1 MVHAIIPHHKFSR
14 WTSGSLAPR
23 GHVTFQRYMSAF
35 QPFSATNSTP
45 ESRAQALRLV
55 RAMMGKTLGY
65 FEDRENAQLKQLR
78 THLLDL
84 ADSKLPLLQSQNL
97 RTAAMLLDR
106 QSAAFNRLYR
116 DALQQT
122 LNEEVRAVW
131 PEMEKLGAKP
141 APLTDHALDGM
152 TLSLIDV
159 DEVHRILLL
168 DRVAQQF
175 NNHYDATLAP
185 LTQKLGALFGFES
198 PSLSTN
204 PFRPEVLLRAFM
216 IAWEKGEFDP
226 QATEHLV
233 QALEPAN
240 TINLAPLYTDL
251 GATLAQAG
259 IQAQTVHR
267 IRKSVSSA
275 YAPLTGSA
283 PLSESGAQSS
293 QAPLQSAP
301 APLNGGHGGVPMGG
315 AAPAEPARSAWSAL
329 APAGQ
334 HIATQVKA
342 FLQRLGVGSAASGS
356 NAGQGAAGQTGR
368 GPAGYGGGG
377 GGSMVSGS
385 MQAGTA
391 EDFDGNTQSQ
401 DYGYVPGQH
410 SGGAPADPALL
421 NYLGQMQAGA
431 GLGQTSSRFQFL
443 QPQEDGPGHH
453 NVLRQIREQAE
464 IQQAPELDRGTVD
477 ALAEVFDYVF
487 ADQAI
492 PSQMK
497 VVIGRLQIPVLRAAI
512 MDRDFFLSSEHPAR
526 KLVDTLASSSVA
538 WTPEK
543 GEKDPLYV
551 RIEHTVQ
558 RVLSEFEDDL
568 TLFSLLLA
576 EFTEF
581 LFESE
586 QQAQQQIDPVA
597 DQERDQEALNAALA
611 HADEIVHARISA
623 LPENLPL
630 VPFLKPFLTTEWRQV
645 IAAAWMLEDSEP
657 GRWNAALQTMDQ
669 LIWSTQPKTTSE
681 ERKALV
687 GVLPELVRVLN
698 VELDAIQWY
707 GDPRATFTRRLIGT
721 HMLAIRMKAPPP
733 IDTQSA
739 ALEESAGEAAM
750 EALDQRRA
758 TQLTVQDPSA
768 MDDFDASAQFLTR
781 GVWFEVA
788 EPDAAPHRC
797 RLSWVSPM
805 RTRFLFTNREGFD
818 AFVRSEREV
827 AHMLRLGH
835 LQLLDQAPIVE
846 RALNR
851 LMADNG
857 GGDELQLA
865 A

>member
-1 MVHAIIPHHKFSR
+1 
-14 WTSGSLAPR
+14 
-23 GHVTFQRYMSAF
+23 MSAF
-35 QPFSATNSTP
+35 QPFSTSNSTP

-65 FEDRENAQLKQLR
+65 FEDREDAQLKQIR
-78 THLLDL
+78 AHLLDL
-84 ADSKLPLLQSQNL
+84 ADGKLPLLQSQNL
-97 RTAAMLLDR
+97 RTAAVLLDR
-106 QSAAFNRLYR
+106 QADKFKRLYR
-116 DALQQT
+116 DALQQSLQEDIQT
-122 LNEEVRAVW
+122 VW

-141 APLTDHALDGM
+141 APANDHALDGM

-175 NNHYDATLAP
+175 NTRYENSLTP
-185 LTQKLGALFGFES
+185 LTQKLGTLFGNES
-198 PSLSTN
+198 PSLSSN
-204 PFRPEVLLRAFM
+204 PFRPVVLLGAFM
-216 IAWEKGEFDP
+216 RAWDKGEFEP
-226 QATEHLV
+226 QATEHLL
-233 QALEPAN
+233 QALEPGH
-240 TINLAPLYTDL
+240 TIDLAPLYTDL
-251 GATLAQAG
+251 SATLTQAG
-259 IQAQTVHR
+259 IQAHAVHR

-275 YAPLTGSA
+275 YAPLSGAA
-283 PLSESGAQSS
+283 PLGDAGQSS

-301 APLNGGHGGVPMGG
+301 APLTPHATP
-315 AAPAEPARSAWSAL
+315 APDAEPARSAWSGL

-342 FLQRLGVGSAASGS
+342 FLQRLGVGAGPGPTGATSSGAP
-356 NAGQGAAGQTGR
+356 NPT
-368 GPAGYGGGG
+368 
-377 GGSMVSGS
+377 
-385 MQAGTA
+385 AGTA
-391 EDFDGNTQSQ
+391 RPDDGDAESS
-401 DYGYVPGQH
+401 DRGYALPPAGH
-410 SGGAPADPALL
+410 RAPADPALL
-421 NYLGQMQAGA
+421 NYLGQMQADA
-431 GLGQTSSRFQFL
+431 GPNASRFQFL
-443 QPQEDGPGHH
+443 QPQDSPHGHQ
-453 NVLRQIREQAE
+453 NVLRQIREQDA
-464 IQQAPELDRGTVD
+464 IRQAPELDRGTVD

-492 PSQMK
+492 PMQMK
-497 VVIGRLQIPVLRAAI
+497 VVIGRLQIPVLRAAM

-543 GEKDPLYV
+543 GEEDPLYR

-558 RVLSEFEDDL
+558 RVLHEFEDDL

-586 QQAQQQIDPVA
+586 QQAQQQIEPVA
-597 DQERDQEALNAALA
+597 NQERDQEALNAALA

-623 LPENLPL
+623 LPDKLPL
-630 VPFLKPFLTTEWRQV
+630 VPFLKPFLTTQWRQV
-645 IAAAWMLEDSEP
+645 IAAAWMREDDEP

-669 LIWSTQPKTTSE
+669 LIWSTQPKTTPE
-681 ERKALV
+681 DRKALV
-687 GVLPELVRVLN
+687 AVLPELVRTLN
-698 VELDAIQWY
+698 VELDAMEWY

-739 ALEESAGEAAM
+739 ALEESAGDAAM

-768 MDDFDASAQFLTR
+768 MDDFDASAQLLTR

-788 EPDAAPHRC
+788 EPGTVPHRC

-827 AHMLRLGH
+827 ANMLRLGH
-835 LQLLDQAPIVE
+835 LQLLEQAPIVE

-851 LMADNG
+851 LMADNDDG
-857 GGDELQLA
+857 LRLQA
-865 A
+865 

>member
-1 MVHAIIPHHKFSR
+1 MDEWFASH
-14 WTSGSLAPR
+14 R
-23 GHVTFQRYMSAF
+23 GRVTIQRYMSAF
-35 QPFSATNSTP
+35 QPFSASTSTP

-65 FEDRENAQLKQLR
+65 FEDREDSQLKQIR
-78 THLLDL
+78 AHLLDL

-97 RTAAMLLDR
+97 RTAAVLLDR
-106 QSAAFNRLYR
+106 QSEKFKRLYR
-116 DALQQT
+116 DALQHCLQ
-122 LNEEVRAVW
+122 EEVQTVW
-131 PEMEKLGAKP
+131 PEMEKLGAKT
-141 APLTDHALDGM
+141 APSSDHALDGM

-175 NNHYDATLAP
+175 NNRYESSLTP
-185 LTQKLGALFGFES
+185 LTQKLGALFGNES
-198 PSLSTN
+198 PALSSN
-204 PFRPEVLLRAFM
+204 PFRPGVLLGAFM
-216 IAWEKGEFDP
+216 RAWDKGEFEP

-233 QALEPAN
+233 QALEPGH
-240 TINLAPLYTDL
+240 TVDLAPLYTDL
-251 GATLAQAG
+251 SATLTQAG

-275 YAPLTGSA
+275 YAPLSAAA
-283 PLSESGAQSS
+283 PLGDAAQSS
-293 QAPLQSAP
+293 QVPVQSAHAPLTQHA
-301 APLNGGHGGVPMGG
+301 ALAAGG
-315 AAPAEPARSAWSAL
+315 AEPARSAWSAL

-342 FLQRLGVGSAASGS
+342 FLQRLGVGTATGGVGSTASGS
-356 NAGQGAAGQTGR
+356 SSHNYASSAPTAGGATRLYDGDTEGPEQGYANTLQ
-368 GPAGYGGGG
+368 PAGH
-377 GGSMVSGS
+377 MV
-385 MQAGTA
+385 
-391 EDFDGNTQSQ
+391 
-401 DYGYVPGQH
+401 
-410 SGGAPADPALL
+410 PADPVLL
-421 NYLGQMQAGA
+421 NYLEQMQADA
-431 GLGQTSSRFQFL
+431 GPNASRFQFL
-443 QPQEDGPGHH
+443 QPQESPHGHH
-453 NVLRQIREQAE
+453 NVLRQIREQEA
-464 IQQAPELDRGTVD
+464 IRQAPELDRGTVD

-492 PSQMK
+492 PMQMK
-497 VVIGRLQIPVLRAAI
+497 VVIGRLQIPVLRAAM

-543 GEKDPLYV
+543 GEQDPLYQ

-558 RVLSEFEDDL
+558 RVLHEFEDDL
-568 TLFSLLLA
+568 ALFSLLLA

-586 QQAQQQIDPVA
+586 QQAQQHIEPVA
-597 DQERDQEALNAALA
+597 NQERDQEALNAALA

-623 LPENLPL
+623 LPDNLPL
-630 VPFLKPFLTTEWRQV
+630 VPFLKPFLTTQWRQV

-669 LIWSTQPKTTSE
+669 LIWSTQPKTTAE
-681 ERKALV
+681 ERKTLV
-687 GVLPELVRVLN
+687 GVLPELVRTLN
-698 VELDAIQWY
+698 VELDAIEWH

-739 ALEESAGEAAM
+739 ALEESAGDAAM

-758 TQLTVQDPSA
+758 TQLTVHDLGA
-768 MDDFDASAQFLTR
+768 MDDFDASAQLLTR

-788 EPDAAPHRC
+788 EPELPPHRC

-827 AHMLRLGH
+827 AAMLRAGH
-835 LQLLDQAPIVE
+835 LQMLEQAPIVE

-851 LMADNG
+851 LMADNES
-857 GGDELQLA
+857 ELRLQA
-865 A
+865 

>member
-1 MVHAIIPHHKFSR
+1 
-14 WTSGSLAPR
+14 
-23 GHVTFQRYMSAF
+23 MSAF
-35 QPFSATNSTP
+35 QPFSASTSTP

-65 FEDRENAQLKQLR
+65 FEDREDAQLKQIR
-78 THLLDL
+78 AHLLDL

-97 RTAAMLLDR
+97 RTAAVLLDR
-106 QSAAFNRLYR
+106 QADRFKRLYR
-116 DALQQT
+116 DALQHSLQ
-122 LNEEVRAVW
+122 EEVQTVW
-131 PEMEKLGAKP
+131 PELQKLGSPSTA
-141 APLTDHALDGM
+141 AADHALDGM

-175 NNHYDATLAP
+175 NTHYESTLSP
-185 LTQKLGALFGFES
+185 LTQKLGALFGNES
-198 PSLSTN
+198 PSLSSN
-204 PFRPEVLLRAFM
+204 PFRPGVLLGAFM
-216 IAWEKGEFDP
+216 RAWEKGEFEP

-233 QALEPAN
+233 QALEPGH
-240 TINLAPLYTDL
+240 TVDLAPLYTDL
-251 GATLAQAG
+251 GATLTQAG
-259 IQAQTVHR
+259 IQAQTAHR

-275 YAPLTGSA
+275 YAPLSGAA
-283 PLSESGAQSS
+283 PLGDAGPSS
-293 QAPLQSAP
+293 QAPLHSAHAPFPQSPAMAP
-301 APLNGGHGGVPMGG
+301 AGG
-315 AAPAEPARSAWSAL
+315 EPSRSAWSSL

-334 HIATQVKA
+334 QIATQVKA
-342 FLQRLGVGSAASGS
+342 FLQRLGVGGGVPHHAGPDSTGNSAGGAARRYEGGTEGTEQGHPGTLRASGE
-356 NAGQGAAGQTGR
+356 R
-368 GPAGYGGGG
+368 
-377 GGSMVSGS
+377 V
-385 MQAGTA
+385 
-391 EDFDGNTQSQ
+391 
-401 DYGYVPGQH
+401 
-410 SGGAPADPALL
+410 PADPALL
-421 NYLGQMQAGA
+421 NYLEQMQADA
-431 GLGQTSSRFQFL
+431 GPNASRFQFL
-443 QPQEDGPGHH
+443 QPPEGPHGHQ
-453 NVLRQIREQAE
+453 NVLRQIREQEA
-464 IQQAPELDRGTVD
+464 IRQAPELDRGTVD

-492 PSQMK
+492 PMQMK
-497 VVIGRLQIPVLRAAI
+497 VVIGRLQIPVLRAAM

-538 WTPEK
+538 WAPEK
-543 GEKDPLYV
+543 GEEDPLYV

-568 TLFSLLLA
+568 ALFSLLLA

-597 DQERDQEALNAALA
+597 DQERDREALNAALA

-623 LPENLPL
+623 LPDTLPL

-645 IAAAWMLEDSEP
+645 IAAAWMREDTEP

-669 LIWSTQPKTTSE
+669 LIWSTQPKTTAE
-681 ERKALV
+681 DRKALV
-687 GVLPELVRVLN
+687 AVLPELVRILN
-698 VELDAIQWY
+698 AELDAIGWY

-721 HMLAIRMKAPPP
+721 HMLAIRMKAPAPV
-733 IDTQSA
+733 DSQSA
-739 ALEESAGEAAM
+739 ALEESAGDAAM
-750 EALDQRRA
+750 QALDQRRA

-768 MDDFDASAQFLTR
+768 MDDFDASAQLLTR

-788 EPDAAPHRC
+788 EPGATPHRC

-827 AHMLRLGH
+827 AAMLRAGH
-835 LQLLDQAPIVE
+835 LQMLEQAPIVE

-851 LMADNG
+851 LMADNES
-857 GGDELQLA
+857 ELSLQA
-865 A
+865 

>member
-1 MVHAIIPHHKFSR
+1 MDERFAS
-14 WTSGSLAPR
+14 PR
-23 GHVTFQRYMSAF
+23 DGVTVPRYMSAF
-35 QPFSATNSTP
+35 QPFSTSTNSP

-65 FEDRENAQLKQLR
+65 CQDREDSQLKQIR
-78 THLLDL
+78 AHLLDL

-97 RTAAMLLDR
+97 RNAAVLLDR
-106 QSAAFNRLYR
+106 QADKFKRLYR
-116 DALQQT
+116 DALQQC
-122 LNEEVRAVW
+122 LQEEIQTVW

-141 APLTDHALDGM
+141 APVSDHALDGM

-175 NNHYDATLAP
+175 NARYESSLSP
-185 LTQKLGALFGFES
+185 LTQKLGALFGNES
-198 PSLSTN
+198 PTLSSN
-204 PFRPEVLLRAFM
+204 PFRPGVLLGAFM
-216 IAWEKGEFDP
+216 RAWDKGEFDP
-226 QATEHLV
+226 QAAEHLV
-233 QALEPAN
+233 QALEPGH
-240 TINLAPLYTDL
+240 TMDLAPLYTDL
-251 GATLAQAG
+251 GATLTQAG

-275 YAPLTGSA
+275 YAPLSA
-283 PLSESGAQSS
+283 LTSLGDAGQSS
-293 QAPLQSAP
+293 QVPLQSANVPLTQHGALASP
-301 APLNGGHGGVPMGG
+301 AS
-315 AAPAEPARSAWSAL
+315 AEPARSAWSGL

-342 FLQRLGVGSAASGS
+342 FLHRLGVGAA
-356 NAGQGAAGQTGR
+356 
-368 GPAGYGGGG
+368 PGGGKAY
-377 GGSMVSGS
+377 
-385 MQAGTA
+385 AGTA
-391 EDFDGNTQSQ
+391 TAAGGAARLYDGDTE
-401 DYGYVPGQH
+401 GPGQAYANTLQPA
-410 SGGAPADPALL
+410 GPMVPADPALL
-421 NYLGQMQAGA
+421 NYLGQMQADA
-431 GLGQTSSRFQFL
+431 GPRASRWQHL
-443 QPQEDGPGHH
+443 QPQDSPHGHH
-453 NVLRQIREQAE
+453 NVLRQIREQEE
-464 IQQAPELDRGTVD
+464 IRQAPELDRGTVD

-492 PSQMK
+492 PMQMK
-497 VVIGRLQIPVLRAAI
+497 VVIGRLQIPVLRAAM

-543 GEKDPLYV
+543 GEQDPLYV

-558 RVLSEFEDDL
+558 RVLNEFEDDL

-586 QQAQQQIDPVA
+586 QQAQQQIEPVA
-597 DQERDQEALNAALA
+597 NQERDQEALNAALA

-623 LPENLPL
+623 LPDSLPL

-645 IAAAWMLEDSEP
+645 IAAAWLLEDSEP

-669 LIWSTQPKTTSE
+669 LIWSTQPKTHAD

-687 GVLPELVRVLN
+687 AVLPELVRTLN
-698 VELDAIQWY
+698 VELDAIEWH

-733 IDTQSA
+733 IDTHSA
-739 ALEESAGEAAM
+739 ALEESAGDAAM

-758 TQLTVQDPSA
+758 TQLTVHDPAA
-768 MDDFDASAQFLTR
+768 MDDFDASAQLLTR

-788 EPDAAPHRC
+788 EPELPPHRC

-818 AFVRSEREV
+818 AFVRTEREV
-827 AHMLRLGH
+827 AAMLRSGH
-835 LQLLDQAPIVE
+835 LQMLEQAPIVE

-851 LMADNG
+851 LLADN
-857 GGDELQLA
+857 DSAPELRLQA
-865 A
+865 